1 MNWLILVPLEG
12 EFRKLEH
19 KYWLEL
25 AQLSRPAL
33 YTPSTKA
40 LVAAMVKAASTSKA
54 GSLKRGKRKHA
65 LSFFFFFSL
74 FFISVQDEQVHSKC
88 MLVCGGEMCVCV
100 CVCVRVCV
108 CVCVLG
114 AGGGGWEGWLYS

>member
-33 YTPSTKA
+33 YTPSTKV

-65 LSFFFFFSL
+65 LSFFFFFH

-88 MLVCGGEMCVCV
+88 ILGCGGEMCVCARV
-100 CVCVRVCV
+100 CMCVCVGGRGWG
-108 CVCVLG
+108 LG
-114 AGGGGWEGWLYS
+114 GVAL

>member
-25 AQLSRPAL
+25 EQLSRPAL

-65 LSFFFFFSL
+65 LSFFLFFSL
-74 FFISVQDEQVHSKC
+74 FKMSKC
-88 MLVCGGEMCVCV
+88 MLGCGGEVCV
-100 CVCVRVCV
+100 CVCAR
-108 CVCVLG
+108 VCVLG
-114 AGGGGWEGWLYS
+114 AGVGGGGWEGWLYS